1 MATVPVGKTLET
13 TIESAVNKIGA
24 GLSSFERFRI
34 EAIILKEKRQY
45 AAALLRVKKG
55 HTIISKELS
64 NLKDNKKSKQY
75 NELIMSKARFFHESS
90 HIHFLLR
97 KYDKV

>member
-1 MATVPVGKTLET
+1 MAKAPTGKSLES
-13 TIESAVNKIGA
+13 TIQSAVNKIGA

-45 AAALLRVKKG
+45 AAALVRVKKG
-55 HTIISKELS
+55 QNIISTELS
-64 NLKDNKKSKQY
+64 KLKDKKDSKQY
-75 NELIMSKARFFHESS
+75 TELIMSKARFFHESS